1 MHTHSCFFSVTVPF
15 YDTLGPESVEF
26 ILKQTSTKTVVS
38 TRAELGRLCTVKKSG
53 LCPHFKA
60 VVLVDGVT
68 ADAADMA
75 KQAGLEVMSF
85 AKVEAGT
92 YRYFF
97 LLRCVLSTRFNFF
110 PLTYFEFPNSNKP
123 GFPILYARTDFFRVS

>member
-1 MHTHSCFFSVTVPF
+1 MSISLIGYEITNSNYFPSDWSVMTVPF
-15 YDTLGPESVEF
+15 YDTLGPESVQF

-53 LCPHFKA
+53 LCPHFQV

-68 ADAADMA
+68 ANAADMA

-85 AKVEAGT
+85 AKVEAGV
-92 YRYFF
+92 YFVF
-97 LLRCVLSTRFNFF
+97 SLCIIRIVC
-110 PLTYFEFPNSNKP
+110 
-123 GFPILYARTDFFRVS
+123 